1 MTDVNRISDDSKPPE
16 DSEDS
21 LLLLCTTLLKLFVL
35 LALLGGIVAILSF
48 GIYFLVVDHDK
59 GGSCASGTG
68 RDIWIYFLIKLII
81 GVFTQCFTTCF
92 APRGGKKEGNADADT
107 DADAKKQHGD
117 ASGSGGG
124 MVTSILFTLLLH
136 VGMLIYG
143 GIVLIHEEVCQS
155 YVNTGLYQMAYAL
168 FFLDCSFLF
177 VAVVLGILKNLCLC
191 KAGADAEQA
200 LTNKDSI
207 QVQVV

>member
-1 MTDVNRISDDSKPPE
+1 MDVNRSSVESKAPE
-16 DSEDS
+16 DS
-21 LLLLCTTLLKLFVL
+21 LFLLCTTLLKLFVL

-59 GGSCASGTG
+59 GGSCARGTG
-68 RDIWIYFLIKLII
+68 RDIWLYFLIKLVI

-92 APRGGKKEGNADADT
+92 APRGREKKEEGDAPVQQRAEAADAVDHT
-107 DADAKKQHGD
+107 A
-117 ASGSGGG
+117 GGG

-143 GIVLIHEEVCQS
+143 GIVLIHEEVCDS
-155 YVNTGLYQMAYAL
+155 YANTGLYQMAYAL

-177 VAVVLGILKNLCLC
+177 IAVCLC
-191 KAGADAEQA
+191 VLKCLCQGEEGGADALTSKDAAQA
-200 LTNKDSI
+200 
-207 QVQVV
+207 QAV